1 VLIHDGPLA
10 FNDKDA
16 ITADATDPR
25 FVYAVWDRLDAD
37 THGPS
42 YFNRTVDGGATWEI
56 AREIYEPGPDRQT
69 INNQVVVLPD
79 GTLVDFFTQLNATPN
94 QPTSAQLSLVRSMDK
109 GVTWSAPIVLSPSLA
124 IGTHDPDT
132 NQNIRDA
139 AGLGSFAVGPH
150 GELVAAWQDAR
161 FSNGQRDG
169 IAFSR
174 STDGGLTWS
183 APVQINAVTATQAF
197 LPAVTVRSDGTI
209 GVMYYDL
216 RNNTADPAALPTDI
230 WLTRSSDGVTW
241 RETHVS
247 GPFDLSVAP
256 VDDGLFVGDYQALTS
271 IGAVFVPFYVQT
283 NTGNLANRTDVFAT
297 LATSATAGATAAGPG
312 VGATGGETVM
322 RVQSTPTIRMTPE
335 FQQKVHDSVI
345 RTISRRLGRAPRTP

>member
-1 VLIHDGPLA
+1 
-10 FNDKDA
+10 
-16 ITADATDPR
+16 
-25 FVYAVWDRLDAD
+25 
-37 THGPS
+37 
-42 YFNRTVDGGATWEI
+42 
-56 AREIYEPGPDRQT
+56 
-69 INNQVVVLPD
+69 
-79 GTLVDFFTQLNATPN
+79 
-94 QPTSAQLSLVRSMDK
+94 
-109 GVTWSAPIVLSPSLA
+109 
-124 IGTHDPDT
+124 
-132 NQNIRDA
+132 
-139 AGLGSFAVGPH
+139 
-150 GELVAAWQDAR
+150 
-161 FSNGQRDG
+161 
-169 IAFSR
+169 
-174 STDGGLTWS
+174 
-183 APVQINAVTATQAF
+183 VQINAVTATQAF

-283 NTGNLANRTDVFAT
+283 NTGKHPKSTHVFAT